1 MGIVGISD
9 IHTTDSVDR
18 AEYLALKTKHIRV
31 EFHWKDIEL
40 SHGVFDWA
48 RYDAIVNW
56 ATANGN
62 KILGI
67 ANTCP
72 AWAFNAFFNIYYQ
85 NFAAALVARYPSTA
99 VIAWEPFNEPNA
111 TNGYYGWPYWNV
123 DPGNLTL
130 AAQRYANAVKAFRQG
145 APNAFIVMGAMTMD
159 GYSPINWLPVV
170 LANVAST
177 DYDAISLHRYGP
189 GVNLLQDQANVQ
201 ALCGQAGHPTN
212 RKLWITERGEP
223 TLTSMNTVMDQTFTA
238 ANVNGLGAIYWFSER
253 DNEATGETHGV
264 VKFNRTKRTTQYN
277 KLKGYLQTYSV

>member
-1 MGIVGISD
+1 MAANVGISD
-9 IHTTDSVDR
+9 THATDALDR
-18 AEYLALKTKHIRV
+18 AEYRPGLSTKHLRV
-31 EFHWKDIEL
+31 EFHWDFIET
-40 SHGVFDWA
+40 SPGVFNWA
-48 RYDAIVNW
+48 PYDAIVNW
-56 ATANGN
+56 ATANGV

-67 ANTCP
+67 ANRCP
-72 AWAFNAFFNIYYQ
+72 QWAFNAFFNIYYK
-85 NFAAALVARYPSTA
+85 NFAAALVARYPS

-111 TNGYYGWPYWNV
+111 TNGYFGWPYWNV
-123 DPGNLTL
+123 DPGDLNL

-170 LANVAST
+170 LANVAPT

-223 TLTSMNTVMDQTFTA
+223 TVSSMATVMDQTFTA
-238 ANVNGLGAIYWFSER
+238 ANVNGLGAIYWFAER
-253 DNEATGETHGV
+253 DNQATGETHGV